1 MTIEN
6 LLFRFLKEN
15 GIYNKIKTE
24 LANRNKIRNNKPNHL
39 LDRHFFS
46 STSFTRNGLE
56 CVFYFAFT
64 YFRIFSGNSTSSKR
78 RRFYRLNKKWK
89 DFVRNKCFLQHNI
102 KANDIITYRSL
113 WSTRKAK
120 VLKVGDN
127 TMLVK
132 AKRVDTGYEEAYGIF
147 NIIDVNDV
155 KTVLNLYYKDEN
167 GNCYGKIDGKYNEIQ
182 L

>member
-24 LANRNKIRNNKPNHL
+24 LVNRNEIRNNKPNHL

-46 STSFTRNGLE
+46 SACFTKYGLG
-56 CVFYFAFT
+56 CAFYFAFT
-64 YFRIFSGNSTSSKR
+64 YFRIFSGDSTSSRR

-89 DFVRNKCFLQHNI
+89 DFIRNKCFLQHNI
-102 KANDIITYRSL
+102 KANDIVTCRSL
-113 WSTRKAK
+113 WSAGKAK
-120 VLKVGDN
+120 VLKVRDN
-127 TMLVK
+127 TMFVRVK
-132 AKRVDTGYEEAYGIF
+132 RIDTGYERIYNIF
-147 NIIDVNDV
+147 NITDVNDV
-155 KTVLNLYYKDEN
+155 KPVLNLYYKDEN
-167 GNCYGKIDGKYNEIQ
+167 GNCYGKIDGDYNEIQ